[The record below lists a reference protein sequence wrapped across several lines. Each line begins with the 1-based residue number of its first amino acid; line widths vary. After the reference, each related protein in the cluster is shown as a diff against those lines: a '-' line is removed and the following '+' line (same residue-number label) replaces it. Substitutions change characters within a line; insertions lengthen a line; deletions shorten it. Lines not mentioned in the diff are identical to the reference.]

1 MAGRILIADTT
12 AAGRTVLKTKLAAAR
27 YEILQADSGEDLFAR
42 VVRDRP
48 DMVILGNQQ
57 PGAAGDGSS
66 GTDARSICRRL
77 KAHPGT
83 HNIPVIVIDADPSRS
98 ARLDALAAGADDY
111 LAKPYDEVTLLA
123 LVRHLLRAHV
133 THEELSRRLG
143 AAEDLGLSDRT
154 HGRPRRPRIALIG
167 PDPQT
172 GLAWRAG
179 LVHRLQGQVLVIDR
193 NGALDRWAPGDAPDA
208 FIIGANLSHPRDGL
222 MLLSELRSRP
232 ATRNA
237 VIIVQ
242 ETEDDPALVP
252 SALDIGADA
261 VTEGAFDAEET
272 AYRLDRLLARKFE
285 VDALRDRVDAGLNL
299 AVLDPLT
306 GLYNRRY
313 AETYMRRVIAQAHEV
328 GQPFAL
334 MLLDLDRF
342 KSVNDT
348 YGHNVGD
355 EVLIETARRLQAN
368 VREVDLLVRHGGE
381 EFLIAMPAT
390 DFDAASRAAERLRQ
404 VIGDTPVRTS
414 TRGTDVPITVSIGV
428 TVCTGAPDGTH
439 TLPGLIAAAD
449 RALYMSKND
458 GRNLVSFADIAAA

>member
-12 AAGRTVLKTKLAAAR
+12 PAGRTVLKAKLAAAR
-27 YEILQADSGEDLFAR
+27 YEILEADSREDLHAR
-42 VVRDRP
+42 VQRERP
-48 DMVILGNQQ
+48 DMVILGSQR
-57 PGAAGDGSS
+57 PGKTGAGGT
-66 GTDARSICRRL
+66 GTDARATCRQL
-77 KAHPGT
+77 KADPDT
-83 HNIPVIVIDADPSRS
+83 RSIPVIVIDADPTRS

-111 LAKPYDEVTLLA
+111 LAKPFEEMTLLA
-123 LVRHLLRAHV
+123 LVRHLLRMHV
-133 THEELSRRLG
+133 THEELSRRLD
-143 AAEDLGLSDRT
+143 AAQELGLSEAQR
-154 HGRPRRPRIALIG
+154 GQPNRPRIALIA
-167 PDPQT
+167 PDSRT
-172 GLAWRAG
+172 GLAWRSA
-179 LVHRLQGQVLVIDR
+179 LLQHIRAQVLVIDR
-193 NGALDRWAPGDAPDA
+193 NSALDRWAAGDAPAA
-208 FIIGANLSHPRDGL
+208 FIIGANLSHARDGL
-222 MLLSELRSRP
+222 MLLSELRSRL

-237 VIIVQ
+237 VIVVQ
-242 ETEDDPALVP
+242 DTANDPGLVP
-252 SALDIGADA
+252 TALDIGADA

-272 AYRLDRLLARKFE
+272 AHRLTHLLARKFE
-285 VDALRDRVDAGLNL
+285 TDALRDRVDAGLNL

-313 AETYMRRVIAQAHEV
+313 AETYMRRVIAQANEAA
-328 GQPFAL
+328 QPFAL

-355 EVLIETARRLQAN
+355 EVLIEAAQRLQAN
-368 VREVDLLVRHGGE
+368 VREVDLLARHGGE

-414 TRGTDVPITVSIGV
+414 GRGIDVPITVSIGV

>member
-12 AAGRTVLKTKLAAAR
+12 AAARTVLAAKLGAAR
-27 YEILQADSGEDLFAR
+27 YEILQAGIHEDLFAR
-42 VVRDRP
+42 VQRDHP
-48 DMVILGNQQ
+48 DMVILGGNRE
-57 PGAAGDGSS
+57 AGGL
-66 GTDARSICRRL
+66 DALATCQRL
-77 KAHPGT
+77 KSDPVLRT
-83 HNIPVIVIDADPSRS
+83 IPVIVTDAVPGRGT
-98 ARLDALAAGADDY
+98 RLDALEAGADDY
-111 LAKPYDEVTLLA
+111 LAKPFDEVTLLA
-123 LVRHLLRAHV
+123 MVRHLLRTHV
-133 THEELSRRLG
+133 TQEELTRRLD
-143 AAEDLGLSDRT
+143 AAEELGLTDLPP
-154 HGRPRRPRIALIG
+154 GREKPPRIALIA
-167 PDPQT
+167 PDQAT
-172 GLAWRAG
+172 GLAWRVDLLHQIEA
-179 LVHRLQGQVLVIDR
+179 RMLVIDR
-193 NGALDRWAPGDAPDA
+193 GGALDRWAPGDAPDA
-208 FIIGANLSHPRDGL
+208 FVIGANLSHERDGL
-222 MLLSELRSRP
+222 MLLSELRSRL

-237 VIIVQ
+237 VIVVQ
-242 ETEDDPALVP
+242 DSANDPGLVP

-261 VTEGAFDAEET
+261 VTQGSFDAEEL
-272 AYRLDRLLARKFE
+272 AIRLDHLIARKVE
-285 VDALRDRVDAGLNL
+285 IDALRAQVDAGLNL